1 MLAIL
6 LFIVGLIFVLFFF
19 AFCIKVTAKLLKL
32 IQPSY
37 GEAISAII
45 MSFIVSL
52 ILAIFVAISIGLDR
66 TVSLYQDN
74 LIFSLLLPLIIGAW
88 SYSIVLRLDIFK
100 ATLVYIISSV
110 VGTVVIVILALVL
123 VGGADLQKMISTK
136 NLSQSDAEIE
146 HNPID
151 LLDSKSV
158 IPED

>member
-6 LFIVGLIFVLFFF
+6 IFIVGLIFVLFLF
-19 AFCIKVTAKLLKL
+19 AFCIRITAKLLKYN
-32 IQPSY
+32 QPSY
-37 GEAISAII
+37 GEAISAMI
-45 MSFIVSL
+45 MSFIISL
-52 ILAIFVAISIGLDR
+52 ILAIFIAISTGLDK

-88 SYSIVLRLDIFK
+88 SYSIVLRLDILK

-110 VGTVVIVILALVL
+110 VGTVVIVGLVL
-123 VGGADLQKMISTK
+123 VFIGSADLQKMMSAKTF
-136 NLSQSDAEIE
+136 SQPTAEIE

-151 LLDSKSV
+151 LLDSESA